1 MATPKAGAPM
11 KARRATAEYLNLS
24 KFRQEAGLTLEHIAE
39 RTKISMRFLRAI
51 EDGDYEKLPGGIF
64 TTSYLR
70 QYAASIGFGESE
82 LMEHFNRKMAP
93 PPAEVANPA
102 PRNILDRWFR
112 INAAAQ

>member
-1 MATPKAGAPM
+1 MATPRAGAPVT
-11 KARRATAEYLNLS
+11 ARRATTEYLNLS
-24 KFRQEAGLTLEHIAE
+24 KFRQETGLTLEQIAE

-64 TTSYLR
+64 ATSYVR
-70 QYAASIGFGESE
+70 QYAAAIGFAESE

-93 PPAEVANPA
+93 PPAEVANPV

-112 INAAAQ
+112 INVAAQ

>member
-1 MATPKAGAPM
+1 MATPQAGAPP
-11 KARRATAEYLNLS
+11 KARRATTEYLNLS
-24 KFRQEAGLTLEHIAE
+24 KFRQDTGLTLEQIAE

-70 QYAASIGFGESE
+70 QYAAAIGFGESE

-93 PPAEVANPA
+93 PPEEAANA
-102 PRNILDRWFR
+102 VPRNRLDRWFR